1 MDDLIIEPMQVHEM
15 MQAGEEFIL
24 LDCREPWE
32 YQTARIEGATL
43 IPMRDIPE
51 KLEELPKDQK
61 VVVYCH
67 AGIRSFNAASWLKQN
82 GVQALSMTGGIDQWS
97 KEIDP
102 KVPRY

>member
-1 MDDLIIEPMQVHEM
+1 MDELTIEPQQVHEM
-15 MQAGEEFIL
+15 IEKGVKFLL

-32 YQTARIEGATL
+32 YDTARIEGATL
-43 IPMRDIPE
+43 MPMRQIPVKVDE
-51 KLEELPKDQK
+51 IPKDQP

-67 AGIRSFNAASWLKQN
+67 SGMRSINAAAWLKRR
-82 GVQALSMTGGIDQWS
+82 GVNALSMSGGIDQWS